1 MKSVHSRLVVKPIL
15 NTKLWRTKTYLS
27 YIKDVRDVNSVIIE
41 GTRETFDANIDKRG
55 LDVGGRDRARSSTPF
70 AKMFICFNSL
80 KL

>member
-1 MKSVHSRLVVKPIL
+1 M
-15 NTKLWRTKTYLS
+15 
-27 YIKDVRDVNSVIIE
+27 NSVIIE